1 MNKYAPTFVF
11 LLLCLVIVLTN
22 WNCASTLQVPEYEFV
37 DRSGRMHSYKV
48 EIKGLDKTVTHYC
61 QTHWVW
67 ETISIKYT
75 KNGKEYLVRKIW

>member
-1 MNKYAPTFVF
+1 M
-11 LLLCLVIVLTN
+11 
-22 WNCASTLQVPEYEFV
+22 
-37 DRSGRMHSYKV
+37 YKV

-75 KNGKEYLVRKIW
+75 KKSDFC